1 MKYSLID
8 IWNQAEDDIN
18 SAPTQMPKGE
28 SILGAGVKIQKFGN
42 HIEILNTA
50 KGGDYFKEL
59 DKDEYEFFKD
69 GWKMGA
75 INLALSN
82 YSFKLDLIEQKL
94 KQRLTQERMTSTSKT
109 LKVKERLS

>member
-59 DKDEYEFFKD
+59 DKDEYEFFFKD

-75 INLALSN
+75 INLAKSKREAILKK
-82 YSFKLDLIEQKL
+82 YSKQKIKLNKL
-94 KQRLTQERMTSTSKT
+94 KSN
-109 LKVKERLS
+109 